1 MIKNLLGKML
11 LVVATAA
18 VLWGCGGVE
27 RPVEYVA
34 VKIDGS
40 ELWSVLLFLAVFR
53 KCSTWHNLLTT
64 CPIMRGTMELL
75 TKRPSYQ
82 QFRQFF
88 RFSFCR

>member
-18 VLWGCGGVE
+18 VLWSCGGVE

-53 KCSTWHNLLTT
+53 KCST
-64 CPIMRGTMELL
+64 
-75 TKRPSYQ
+75 
-82 QFRQFF
+82 
-88 RFSFCR
+88 

>member
-18 VLWGCGGVE
+18 VLWSCGGVE

-40 ELWSVLLFLAVFR
+40 ELWSIIDWDVV
-53 KCSTWHNLLTT
+53 
-64 CPIMRGTMELL
+64 G
-75 TKRPSYQ
+75 KRLK
-82 QFRQFF
+82 
-88 RFSFCR
+88 